1 MEKISKDINSRIK
14 LEDTLSSKNK
24 NNFNNLPVNY
34 SNKTFNYVNHNNHIE
49 HNIYDINNKNNNCR
63 KELVMAKIIISE
75 LQDKIDELN
84 NEKKDLENQLNEALN
99 TIKFLHSDYISLT
112 DKFDKVNQTIIIDSN
127 NNEKKFNEK
136 INELKIKNDQLND
149 ELLTKKEINKLQEEA
164 LNRKITLLTKKL
176 EKTEEELDS
185 YKKRNEEIYKLEMN
199 KNQINNENIIL
210 REDNI
215 KISNK
220 YNDDRKKFYKE
231 IEEYKNKIK
240 KLENENFILTSELN
254 DKKDMLEKEHKINFQ
269 YNKLDKFLN
278 NTIQEK
284 NNSYEAVNEKY
295 TKLFKEYEN
304 YKLENSKEKNEI
316 MEKYNKLK
324 NEYENKKK
332 LEEEY
337 IQKINVLTEKLKN
350 KNKNEINNEQK
361 LSNNNEEF
369 EIIKEQ
375 KNYILNLLLKI
386 TPNVK
391 LIKQIIE
398 INKEIIQLERQKITI
413 NNTNKNNPKLSN
425 ILPKID
431 EQINIFKNHLAS
443 LEDELINV
451 DFGSSKSNIENSL
464 SSY

>member
-1 MEKISKDINSRIK
+1 M
-14 LEDTLSSKNK
+14 
-24 NNFNNLPVNY
+24 
-34 SNKTFNYVNHNNHIE
+34 
-49 HNIYDINNKNNNCR
+49 
-63 KELVMAKIIISE
+63 KII
-75 LQDKIDELN
+75 N
-84 NEKKDLENQLNEALN
+84 W
-99 TIKFLHSDYISLT
+99 
-112 DKFDKVNQTIIIDSN
+112 
-127 NNEKKFNEK
+127 
-136 INELKIKNDQLND
+136 
-149 ELLTKKEINKLQEEA
+149 
-164 LNRKITLLTKKL
+164 R
-176 EKTEEELDS
+176 
-185 YKKRNEEIYKLEMN
+185 
-199 KNQINNENIIL
+199 IL
-210 REDNI
+210 
-215 KISNK
+215 
-220 YNDDRKKFYKE
+220 
-231 IEEYKNKIK
+231 
-240 KLENENFILTSELN
+240 
-254 DKKDMLEKEHKINFQ
+254 
-269 YNKLDKFLN
+269 
-278 NTIQEK
+278 
-284 NNSYEAVNEKY
+284 
-295 TKLFKEYEN
+295 
-304 YKLENSKEKNEI
+304 KEKNEI

-413 NNTNKNNPKLSN
+413 NNTNKNNPKLNS

>member
-1 MEKISKDINSRIK
+1 MDKINKDINSRIK
-14 LEDTLSSKNK
+14 LEDTFSSKNK
-24 NNFNNLPVNY
+24 SNINNLPVNY
-34 SNKTFNYVNHNNHIE
+34 SNKTFNFVNHNSHLGS
-49 HNIYDINNKNNNCR
+49 NIYDVSNKNNNFR

-149 ELLTKKEINKLQEEA
+149 ELSTKKEINKLQEEA
-164 LNRKITLLTKKL
+164 LNRKINLLTKKL

-278 NTIQEK
+278 NTIQQK
-284 NNSYEAVNEKY
+284 NNSYEAINEKY
-295 TKLFKEYEN
+295 TELFKQFEN
-304 YKLENSKEKNEI
+304 YKNETSKEKNEL
-316 MEKYNKLK
+316 MEKYDKLK
-324 NEYENKKK
+324 NEYEIKKK

-337 IQKINVLTEKLKN
+337 VQKINTLSEKIKN
-350 KNKNEINNEQK
+350 KNNNEVSDDK
-361 LSNNNEEF
+361 NLNNNEEF
-369 EIIKEQ
+369 EIVKEQ

-398 INKEIIQLERQKITI
+398 INKEIIQLERQKMTI
-413 NNTNKNNPKLSN
+413 NNTNKNNPKLNN

-451 DFGSSKSNIENSL
+451 DFGSSKSNIENSV

>member
-1 MEKISKDINSRIK
+1 MDKINKDINSRIK
-14 LEDTLSSKNK
+14 LEDTFSSKNK
-24 NNFNNLPVNY
+24 SNINNFPVNY
-34 SNKTFNYVNHNNHIE
+34 SNKTFNFVNHNNHLGS
-49 HNIYDINNKNNNCR
+49 NIYDISNKNNNCR

-75 LQDKIDELN
+75 MQDKIDELN

-136 INELKIKNDQLND
+136 LNELKIKNDQLND
-149 ELLTKKEINKLQEEA
+149 ELSTKKEINKLQEEA
-164 LNRKITLLTKKL
+164 LNRKINLLTKKL

-185 YKKRNEEIYKLEMN
+185 YKKQNEEIYKLEMN

-278 NTIQEK
+278 NTIQQK
-284 NNSYEAVNEKY
+284 NNSYEAINEKY
-295 TKLFKEYEN
+295 TELFKQFEN
-304 YKLENSKEKNEI
+304 YKNEASKEKNEL
-316 MEKYNKLK
+316 MEKYDKLK
-324 NEYENKKK
+324 NEFEIKKK

-337 IQKINVLTEKLKN
+337 VQKINILNEKIKN
-350 KNKNEINNEQK
+350 KNNNEVNDDK
-361 LSNNNEEF
+361 NLNNNEEF
-369 EIIKEQ
+369 EIVKEQ

-398 INKEIIQLERQKITI
+398 INKEIIQLERKKMTI
-413 NNTNKNNPKLSN
+413 NNTNKNNPKLNN

-451 DFGSSKSNIENSL
+451 DFGSSKSNIENSV

>member
-1 MEKISKDINSRIK
+1 MDKINKDINSRIK
-14 LEDTLSSKNK
+14 LEDTFSSKNK
-24 NNFNNLPVNY
+24 SNINNLPVNY
-34 SNKTFNYVNHNNHIE
+34 SNKTFNFVNHNSHLGS
-49 HNIYDINNKNNNCR
+49 NIYDISNKNNNCR

-149 ELLTKKEINKLQEEA
+149 ELSTKKEINKLQEEA
-164 LNRKITLLTKKL
+164 LNRKINLLTKKL

-278 NTIQEK
+278 NTIQQK
-284 NNSYEAVNEKY
+284 NNSYEAINEKY
-295 TKLFKEYEN
+295 TELFKQFEN
-304 YKLENSKEKNEI
+304 YKNETSKEKNEL
-316 MEKYNKLK
+316 MEKYDKLK
-324 NEYENKKK
+324 NEYEIKKK

-337 IQKINVLTEKLKN
+337 VQKINTLNEKIKN
-350 KNKNEINNEQK
+350 KNNNEVNDDK
-361 LSNNNEEF
+361 NMNNNEEF
-369 EIIKEQ
+369 EIVKEQ

-398 INKEIIQLERQKITI
+398 INKEIIQLERQKMTI
-413 NNTNKNNPKLSN
+413 NNNNKNNPKLNN

-451 DFGSSKSNIENSL
+451 DFGSSKSNIENSV

>member
-1 MEKISKDINSRIK
+1 MDKINKDINSRIK
-14 LEDTLSSKNK
+14 LEDTFSSKNK
-24 NNFNNLPVNY
+24 SNINNLPVNY
-34 SNKTFNYVNHNNHIE
+34 SNKTFNFVNHNSHLGS
-49 HNIYDINNKNNNCR
+49 NIYDISNKNNNFR

-75 LQDKIDELN
+75 LQDKIDELI

-149 ELLTKKEINKLQEEA
+149 ELSTKKEINKLQEEA
-164 LNRKITLLTKKL
+164 LNRKINLLTKKL

-185 YKKRNEEIYKLEMN
+185 YKKQNEEIYKLEMN

-278 NTIQEK
+278 NTIQQK
-284 NNSYEAVNEKY
+284 NNSYEAINEKY
-295 TKLFKEYEN
+295 TELFKQFEN
-304 YKLENSKEKNEI
+304 YKNEASKEKNEL
-316 MEKYNKLK
+316 MEKYDKLK
-324 NEYENKKK
+324 NEFEIKKK

-337 IQKINVLTEKLKN
+337 VQKINILNEKIKN
-350 KNKNEINNEQK
+350 KNNNEVNDDK
-361 LSNNNEEF
+361 NLNNNEEF
-369 EIIKEQ
+369 EIVKEQ

-398 INKEIIQLERQKITI
+398 INKEIIQLERQKMTI
-413 NNTNKNNPKLSN
+413 NNTNKNNPKLNN

-451 DFGSSKSNIENSL
+451 DFGSSKSNIENSV

>member
-1 MEKISKDINSRIK
+1 MDKINKDINSRIK
-14 LEDTLSSKNK
+14 LEDTMSSKNK

-34 SNKTFNYVNHNNHIE
+34 SNKTFNYINHNNHIE
-49 HNIYDINNKNNNCR
+49 HNIYDINNKKNNCR

-84 NEKKDLENQLNEALN
+84 IEKKDLENQLNEALN

-136 INELKIKNDQLND
+136 INELKVKNDQLND

-185 YKKRNEEIYKLEMN
+185 YKKKNEEIYKLEMN

-240 KLENENFILTSELN
+240 KLENENFILISELN

-278 NTIQEK
+278 NTIQKK
-284 NNSYEAVNEKY
+284 NNSYEVINEKY
-295 TKLFKEYEN
+295 TKLFKEFEN
-304 YKLENSKEKNEI
+304 YKMENSKEKNKI
-316 MEKYNKLK
+316 LEKYNKLK
-324 NEYENKKK
+324 NEYEIKKK

-337 IQKINVLTEKLKN
+337 IQKINALSEKVKN
-350 KNKNEINNEQK
+350 KNNNEINNEQN
-361 LSNNNEEF
+361 LINNNEEF
-369 EIIKEQ
+369 EIVKEQ

-391 LIKQIIE
+391 FIKQIIE
-398 INKEIIQLERQKITI
+398 INKEIIQLERQKIAI
-413 NNTNKNNPKLSN
+413 NNTNKNNPKLNS

-431 EQINIFKNHLAS
+431 EQINIFKNHLTS

-451 DFGSSKSNIENSL
+451 DFGSSKSNIENSI

>member
-1 MEKISKDINSRIK
+1 MDKINKDINSRIK
-14 LEDTLSSKNK
+14 LEDTFSSKNK
-24 NNFNNLPVNY
+24 SNFNNLPVNY
-34 SNKTFNYVNHNNHIE
+34 SNKTFNYVNHNNYLE

-185 YKKRNEEIYKLEMN
+185 YKKKNEEIYKLEMN
-199 KNQINNENIIL
+199 KNQINSENIIL

-304 YKLENSKEKNEI
+304 YKMENSKEKNEI

-413 NNTNKNNPKLSN
+413 NNTNKNNPKLNS

>member
-1 MEKISKDINSRIK
+1 MDKINKDINSRIK
-14 LEDTLSSKNK
+14 LEDTFSSKNK
-24 NNFNNLPVNY
+24 SNIINLPVNY
-34 SNKTFNYVNHNNHIE
+34 SNKTFNFVNHNSHLGS
-49 HNIYDINNKNNNCR
+49 NIYDVSNKNNNCR

-75 LQDKIDELN
+75 LQDKIDELI

-149 ELLTKKEINKLQEEA
+149 ELSTKKEINKLQEEA
-164 LNRKITLLTKKL
+164 LNRKINLLTKKL

-278 NTIQEK
+278 NTIQQK
-284 NNSYEAVNEKY
+284 NNSYEAINEKY
-295 TKLFKEYEN
+295 TELFKQFEN
-304 YKLENSKEKNEI
+304 YKNETSKEKNEL
-316 MEKYNKLK
+316 MEKYDKLK
-324 NEYENKKK
+324 NEYEIKKK

-337 IQKINVLTEKLKN
+337 VQKINTLSEKIKN
-350 KNKNEINNEQK
+350 KNNNEVSDDK
-361 LSNNNEEF
+361 NLNNNEEF
-369 EIIKEQ
+369 EIVKEQ

-398 INKEIIQLERQKITI
+398 INKEIIQLERKKMTI
-413 NNTNKNNPKLSN
+413 NNTNKNNPKLNN

-451 DFGSSKSNIENSL
+451 DFGSSKSNIENSV

>member
-1 MEKISKDINSRIK
+1 MDKINKDINSRIK
-14 LEDTLSSKNK
+14 LEDTFSSKNK
-24 NNFNNLPVNY
+24 SNFNNLPVNY

-136 INELKIKNDQLND
+136 LNELKIKNDQLND

-176 EKTEEELDS
+176 EKTEEELES

-304 YKLENSKEKNEI
+304 YKMENSKEKNEI

-337 IQKINVLTEKLKN
+337 IQKINVLTEKVKN

-451 DFGSSKSNIENSL
+451 DFGSSKSNLENSL

>member
-1 MEKISKDINSRIK
+1 MEKINKDINSRIK

-99 TIKFLHSDYISLT
+99 TIKLHSDYISLT

-199 KNQINNENIIL
+199 IKYLINIMMIEKNFIKKL
-210 REDNI
+210 KNI
-215 KISNK
+215 KIK
-220 YNDDRKKFYKE
+220 
-231 IEEYKNKIK
+231 
-240 KLENENFILTSELN
+240 
-254 DKKDMLEKEHKINFQ
+254 
-269 YNKLDKFLN
+269 
-278 NTIQEK
+278 
-284 NNSYEAVNEKY
+284 
-295 TKLFKEYEN
+295 
-304 YKLENSKEKNEI
+304 
-316 MEKYNKLK
+316 
-324 NEYENKKK
+324 
-332 LEEEY
+332 
-337 IQKINVLTEKLKN
+337 
-350 KNKNEINNEQK
+350 
-361 LSNNNEEF
+361 
-369 EIIKEQ
+369 
-375 KNYILNLLLKI
+375 
-386 TPNVK
+386 
-391 LIKQIIE
+391 
-398 INKEIIQLERQKITI
+398 
-413 NNTNKNNPKLSN
+413 
-425 ILPKID
+425 
-431 EQINIFKNHLAS
+431 
-443 LEDELINV
+443 
-451 DFGSSKSNIENSL
+451 
-464 SSY
+464 

>member
-1 MEKISKDINSRIK
+1 MDKINKDINSRIK
-14 LEDTLSSKNK
+14 LEDTFSSKNK
-24 NNFNNLPVNY
+24 SNINNLPVNY
-34 SNKTFNYVNHNNHIE
+34 SNKTFNFVNHNSHLGS
-49 HNIYDINNKNNNCR
+49 NIYDISNKNNNFR

-75 LQDKIDELN
+75 LQDKIDELI

-149 ELLTKKEINKLQEEA
+149 ELSTKKEINKLQEEA
-164 LNRKITLLTKKL
+164 LNRKINLLTKKL

-278 NTIQEK
+278 NTIQQK
-284 NNSYEAVNEKY
+284 NNSYEAINEKY
-295 TKLFKEYEN
+295 TELFKQFEN
-304 YKLENSKEKNEI
+304 YKNETSKEKNEL
-316 MEKYNKLK
+316 MEKYDKLK
-324 NEYENKKK
+324 NEYEIKKK

-337 IQKINVLTEKLKN
+337 TQKINILNEKIKN
-350 KNKNEINNEQK
+350 KNNNEISDDKN
-361 LSNNNEEF
+361 LNNNEEF
-369 EIIKEQ
+369 EIVKEQ

-398 INKEIIQLERQKITI
+398 INKEIIQLERQKMTI
-413 NNTNKNNPKLSN
+413 NNTNKNNPKLNN

-451 DFGSSKSNIENSL
+451 DFGSSKSNIENSV

>member
-1 MEKISKDINSRIK
+1 MDKINKDINSRIK
-14 LEDTLSSKNK
+14 LEDTFSSKNK
-24 NNFNNLPVNY
+24 SNINNLPVNY
-34 SNKTFNYVNHNNHIE
+34 SNKTFNFVNHNSHLGS
-49 HNIYDINNKNNNCR
+49 NIYDISNKNNNFR

-75 LQDKIDELN
+75 LQDKIDELI

-149 ELLTKKEINKLQEEA
+149 ELSTKKEINKLQEEA
-164 LNRKITLLTKKL
+164 LNRKINLLTKKL

-185 YKKRNEEIYKLEMN
+185 YKKQNEEIYKLEMN

-278 NTIQEK
+278 NTIQQK
-284 NNSYEAVNEKY
+284 NNSYEAINEKY
-295 TKLFKEYEN
+295 TELFKQFEN
-304 YKLENSKEKNEI
+304 YKNEASKEKNEL
-316 MEKYNKLK
+316 MEKYDKLK
-324 NEYENKKK
+324 NEFEIKKK

-337 IQKINVLTEKLKN
+337 VQKINILNEKIKN
-350 KNKNEINNEQK
+350 KNNNEVNDDK
-361 LSNNNEEF
+361 NLNNNEEF
-369 EIIKEQ
+369 EIVKEQ

-398 INKEIIQLERQKITI
+398 INKEIIQLERKKMTI
-413 NNTNKNNPKLSN
+413 NNTNKNNPKLNN

-451 DFGSSKSNIENSL
+451 DFGSSKSNIENSV